1 MARKQQNDP
10 LRYAANLTALAAA
23 VYLGVTALLR
33 LAVGQLLRLFNK
45 SATLENPIAVPE
57 WVLGVF
63 NVLLPPPGW
72 RQRSG
77 CWPWECAL
85 RPCACGFR
93 CRCLGTGGCGC
104 SCRCF

>member
-45 SATLENPIAVPE
+45 KRYAGKPH
-57 WVLGVF
+57 
-63 NVLLPPPGW
+63 
-72 RQRSG
+72 
-77 CWPWECAL
+77 CCA
-85 RPCACGFR
+85 
-93 CRCLGTGGCGC
+93 
-104 SCRCF
+104 

>member
-63 NVLLPPPGW
+63 NVLLPAAGLAAAFW
-72 RQRSG
+72 LLAVEIGR
-77 CWPWECAL
+77 A
-85 RPCACGFR
+85 
-93 CRCLGTGGCGC
+93 
-104 SCRCF
+104 SCRERV

>member
-45 SATLENPIAVPE
+45 SCYAGKPH
-57 WVLGVF
+57 
-63 NVLLPPPGW
+63 
-72 RQRSG
+72 
-77 CWPWECAL
+77 CCA
-85 RPCACGFR
+85 
-93 CRCLGTGGCGC
+93 
-104 SCRCF
+104 